1 MAFQKKTSATSESA
15 LVNATGNFKK
25 ALGELKSGFELISGL
40 EDKVEEL
47 QATIASKED
56 NIKALDTEFLEKQRQ
71 AQVNLELT
79 IKANQDKAVEAILTG
94 QGKVAIEKTNLN
106 SIQKSLTDLQTDFT
120 NKLSEETSK
129 AYAKAASEYKG
140 KSELLEATFSTREA
154 ENKAKIFTLE
164 QQNKFLADQVTMW
177 KGALDAEREAGIKRA
192 QAQGS
197 VNLTVP
203 SQGK

>member
-1 MAFQKKTSATSESA
+1 MAFQKKTSATSEAA

-25 ALGELKSGFELISGL
+25 ALGELKSGFELVAGL

-47 QATIASKED
+47 QATIAAKED
-56 NIKALDTEFLEKQRQ
+56 KITALDTEFQEKQRQ

-79 IKANQDKAVEAILTG
+79 IKAEKDKAVESILVA
-94 QGKVAIEKTNLN
+94 QGKVAIEKSNLN
-106 SIQKSLTDLQTDFT
+106 AIQKSLTDLQNSFDT
-120 NKLSEETSK
+120 KLSEETSK
-129 AYAKAASEYKG
+129 AYSKAAGEYKS
-140 KSELLEATFSTREA
+140 KSELLEASFSTKEA